1 MSATS
6 INEEDAP
13 ETVVDNLSGVDVVKK
28 ESDDIDLSKLAA
40 LKAKS
45 EAKQQE
51 TKMAA
56 KIVSTKERSLALGIL
71 GSGQAGSRIAE
82 AFYKLGYPACVVNTA
97 LQDLKFIDVP
107 DSNKLLL
114 EYGLGGAAKEIEIG
128 KAAADAHRGEIL
140 QLVND
145 KLSSAQVHLL
155 CLSLGGG
162 SGAGSCETLVELL
175 ADTGKPLV
183 VITVLPMDTEDAQTK
198 ANALETLAKL
208 AKLTQSKRVN
218 NLIVVDNAKIEAIYQ
233 NVSQVEF
240 YGVAN
245 KAIVDPIDVFNTL
258 SSMPSS
264 VKGLDPME
272 FGKLF
277 TDGEG
282 LTVYGELT
290 IDNFTEDT
298 AIAEAVVNNLN
309 GNLLA
314 GGFDLKQ
321 SKYVGVIIAA
331 NKEVW
336 SKIPSSSITY
346 AMAMVND
353 QCGTPKGVFK
363 GIYTVES
370 SEPVVKVYSMF
381 TGLGLPESRV
391 SQLKKDAQEHMQTV
405 KGKDEQRNLNLQLDT
420 GTNETVSAAQKIK
433 EKISQKS
440 SAFGKLVGGVVD
452 RRK

>member
-6 INEEDAP
+6 KTEETTKENVID
-13 ETVVDNLSGVDVVKK
+13 DVSNTEVKK
-28 ESDDIDLSKLAA
+28 EETVDPSVLAA

-45 EAKQQE
+45 QAKQQE
-51 TKMAA
+51 SKMAA
-56 KIVSTKERSLALGIL
+56 KIVSKKERSITLGVL
-71 GSGQAGSRIAE
+71 GSGQAGSRLAE
-82 AFYKLGYPACVVNTA
+82 AFYKLGYDAVVVNTA
-97 LQDLKFIDVP
+97 MQDLKFIDIP

-114 EYGLGGAAKEIEIG
+114 EYGLGGAAKEVEIG
-128 KAAADAHRGEIL
+128 RAAAEAHRGEITNL
-140 QLVND
+140 IAD
-145 KLSSAQVHLL
+145 KLSGAQVNVL

-162 SGAGSCETLVELL
+162 SGAGSCETLVDVLS
-175 ADTGKPLV
+175 ASGKPLV
-183 VITVLPMDTEDAQTK
+183 VMTILPMDTEDAQTK
-198 ANALETLAKL
+198 ANALETLSKL
-208 AKLTQSKRVN
+208 AKATQTKKVN
-218 NLIVVDNAKIEAIYQ
+218 NLIVVDNAKIEAIYSS
-233 NVSQVEF
+233 VSQVDF

-245 KAIVDPIDVFNTL
+245 KAIVETIDVFNTL

-272 FGKLF
+272 WGKLF

-290 IDNFTEDT
+290 VDNFAEET

-321 SKYVGVIIAA
+321 SRYVGVIIAA

-370 SEPVVKVYSMF
+370 NDPVVKVYSMF
-381 TGLGLPESRV
+381 TGLGLPDSRV
-391 SQLKKDAQEHMQTV
+391 TQLRKEAQEHMQTV
-405 KGKDEQRNLNLQLDT
+405 RGKDEARNLNLNLDT
-420 GTNETVSAAQKIK
+420 GTNETISAAQKVK
-433 EKISQKS
+433 EKIAAKS

-452 RRK
+452 RRKS

>member
-1 MSATS
+1 MPATS
-6 INEEDAP
+6 VTEEGSPEAVVDDISK
-13 ETVVDNLSGVDVVKK
+13 ETVQADNTVDV
-28 ESDDIDLSKLAA
+28 SKLAA

-45 EAKQQE
+45 QAKQQE
-51 TKMAA
+51 SKMAA
-56 KIVSTKERSLALGIL
+56 KIVSNKERSLALGVL

-82 AFYKLGYPACVVNTA
+82 AFYKLGYAACVVNTA
-97 LQDLKFIDVP
+97 MQDLKFIDIP

-128 KAAADAHRGEIL
+128 KAAAEAKRADIV
-140 QLVND
+140 QLVHER
-145 KLSSAQVHLL
+145 LGSSQVNVL

-162 SGAGSCETLVELL
+162 SGAGSCETLVDLL
-175 ADTGKPLV
+175 SEQGKPLV

-198 ANALETLAKL
+198 ANALETLSKL
-208 AKLTQSKRVN
+208 ARLTQSKKVN
-218 NLIVVDNAKIEAIYQ
+218 NLIVVDNAKIEAIYHDI
-233 NVSQVEF
+233 SQVEF

-245 KAIVDPIDVFNTL
+245 RAIVEPIDIFNTL

-272 FGKLF
+272 WGKLF

-290 IDNFTEDT
+290 VENYAEDT

-321 SKYVGVIIAA
+321 SRYVGVIIAA
-331 NKEVW
+331 NKDVW
-336 SKIPSSSITY
+336 AKIPSSSITY

-363 GIYTVES
+363 GIYTVETPD
-370 SEPVVKVYSMF
+370 PVVKVYSMF

-391 SQLKKDAQEHMQTV
+391 TQLKKDAQEHMHTV
-405 KGKDEQRNLNLQLDT
+405 KGKDESRNLSLQLDT

-433 EKISQKS
+433 EKIAQKS

>member
-1 MSATS
+1 MPATS
-6 INEEDAP
+6 VTEQDQKEN
-13 ETVVDNLSGVDVVKK
+13 VVDDVSNQEAKPSESVDA
-28 ESDDIDLSKLAA
+28 SKLAA
-40 LKAKS
+40 LKARS
-45 EAKQQE
+45 QAKQE
-51 TKMAA
+51 ESKMAA
-56 KIVSTKERSLALGIL
+56 KIISKKDRSIVLGVL
-71 GSGQAGSRIAE
+71 GTGQAGSRIAE
-82 AFYKLGYPACVVNTA
+82 AFYKLGYDAVAINTA
-97 LQDLKFIDVP
+97 MQDLKFIDIP

-114 EYGLGGAAKEIEIG
+114 EHGLGGAAKEIEIG
-128 KAAADAHRGEIL
+128 KAAAESHRGEIL
-140 QLVND
+140 QLVNE
-145 KLSSAQVHLL
+145 KLQHSQINVL

-162 SGAGSCETLVELL
+162 SGAGSCETMVDIL
-175 ADTGKPLV
+175 ASLGKPLV
-183 VITVLPMDTEDAQTK
+183 VIAALPMDTEDAQTK
-198 ANALETLAKL
+198 SNALETLAKL
-208 AKLTQSKRVN
+208 AKATQTKRVN

-233 NVSQVEF
+233 NVSQVDF
-240 YGVAN
+240 FTTAN
-245 KAIVDPIDVFNTL
+245 KAIVEPIDIFNTL
-258 SSMPSS
+258 SSMPSA

-272 FGKLF
+272 WGKLF

-290 IDNFTEDT
+290 IENFAEDT

-321 SKYVGVIIAA
+321 SRYVGVIIAA

-370 SEPVVKVYSMF
+370 PDPVVKVYSMF
-381 TGLGLPESRV
+381 AGLGLPDSRV
-391 SQLKKDAQEHMQTV
+391 TQLKKEAQEHMQNV
-405 KGKDEQRNLNLQLDT
+405 KGKDEQRNLNLNLDT
-420 GTNETVSAAQKIK
+420 GTNETVSAAQKVK
-433 EKISQKS
+433 EKMAQKA